1 MLSDPLYNN
10 ASTFVNCGFCQKVL
24 EDPIVLPCGHL
35 YCSSQ
40 SKKCIANL
48 LRGKRQLLCVMCNAS
63 FNLKPDEFKPN
74 AYLAELI
81 LALSKL
87 KTNQDLMCARHE
99 KFQKVYFCNECKI
112 EICRVCW
119 RNHMKHSVVLTEV
132 VKHAEFSER
141 LKSFDPHRKQMLNKK
156 RLNDVEDKIR
166 TVQRLLSQVQKCHE
180 SLENERTVVNKL
192 RHQMPIIRAKLET
205 QEFDQY
211 YEQIEEFFGTARKSL
226 LHSTTGEKQVYGVP
240 NNRQEKIDEIMTG
253 GGEQG
258 CGRSLHLND
267 SFNSSNRST
276 VHKQLP
282 EVVEYILN
290 HRNRKITSSA
300 TLDKRETKPTN
311 QIAPIQTVC
320 EKAAQTNEC
329 EEHGRASGTVK
340 SIENK
345 KNDTATITTTTTIT
359 AVAAAVDNNTGAV
372 RSSSRDN
379 QNKCVPFMPDL
390 ADLETDYPVRDEEA
404 AHIATSHILDDNKS
418 MQSTREAEAVVSY
431 SNKPVYS
438 SSNFEPDAADNHGPA
453 RNSLDHEKPEE
464 PRREQETSGQQAL
477 PSTPRGSHSSSRRR
491 DRKDREVP
499 DKITEEGVSEIRPT
513 TVNVSEPHEYETV
526 GSDKADGS
534 PSPETASKV
543 ATNVPRS
550 SVISSCYL
558 QASQTNFERTVPPTL
573 LPITPPPEMV
583 TLAFPP
589 LMPSPVSNYSDH
601 YHNKYS
607 EIYTRSR
614 DQDENWNDGRGL
626 QTPRRN
632 RDLIAATLTGGPS
645 TVPVVASECQTCT
658 HMRMASAVPFTD
670 FTHTNITLPP
680 DTPRTNRASPVPSST
695 SSILSSTQTCP
706 AGEDCPRKYSTPK
719 IPQSGNKTPRGKSSK
734 SKSAAESSYRPK
746 FKTGEVAPYYYYYYP
761 AAPGRPPTAVTM
773 ASNMNSYEMVPRDG
787 SVIEDKGINT
797 KANDSAGGNLI
808 VGAFCPKSSSIY
820 QVKGNSLRKCLWKDS
835 IDKEGNRTMGN
846 IEPLSTVPW
855 ERPNYPRAV
864 TLGQIITHDS
874 KPQQATGTLIYVG
887 GFELQEGQRIPT
899 VWLVDSESLQPR
911 LNLNIKDYMKQ
922 NELET
927 MNFKLAAQ
935 DEVLVIHVVNTQ
947 YFYVYKNQR
956 FVAKLKTKVPQGIS
970 QMELRHN
977 YLFIGSASEE
987 TVAVFELTEKN
998 PNKFKFSDK
1007 KPIWGPVKARK
1018 GVFVIPNDEN
1028 DIVVG
1033 DMTDR
1038 NKMLLF
1044 NCSHKNQEC
1053 FDTYECEHTLNKFGG
1068 IEVWFPIFA

>member
-632 RDLIAATLTGGPS
+632 RDLIAA
-645 TVPVVASECQTCT
+645 
-658 HMRMASAVPFTD
+658 
-670 FTHTNITLPP
+670 
-680 DTPRTNRASPVPSST
+680 
-695 SSILSSTQTCP
+695 
-706 AGEDCPRKYSTPK
+706 
-719 IPQSGNKTPRGKSSK
+719 
-734 SKSAAESSYRPK
+734 
-746 FKTGEVAPYYYYYYP
+746 
-761 AAPGRPPTAVTM
+761 
-773 ASNMNSYEMVPRDG
+773 
-787 SVIEDKGINT
+787 
-797 KANDSAGGNLI
+797 NDSAGGNLI

-1068 IEVWFPIFA
+1068 IEGGLLQGRDGNDKLFLLKMD